1 MNAYDVIIMPWLT
14 EKTMEA
20 RTTQNRLEFIV
31 RRAATKKQIARA
43 VETIFEVE
51 VDSVNVRNTKHGKHA
66 SVRLAEGYDA
76 EDAAMRL
83 GALRGEELWV
93 REFVHSARIITTVS
107 CVKSPIPWCKQNA
120 TRYGRGWWGY
130 RIGSLTCPHRTIGS

>member
-1 MNAYDVIIMPWLT
+1 MDAYDVIIMPWLT

-20 RTTQNRLEFIV
+20 RTTQNRLELIV

-83 GALRGEELWV
+83 GAL
-93 REFVHSARIITTVS
+93 
-107 CVKSPIPWCKQNA
+107 
-120 TRYGRGWWGY
+120 
-130 RIGSLTCPHRTIGS
+130 

>member
-1 MNAYDVIIMPWLT
+1 MTAYDVIIMPWLT

-83 GALRGEELWV
+83 GAL
-93 REFVHSARIITTVS
+93 
-107 CVKSPIPWCKQNA
+107 
-120 TRYGRGWWGY
+120 
-130 RIGSLTCPHRTIGS
+130 

>member
-20 RTTQNRLEFIV
+20 RTTHNRLEFIV

-83 GALRGEELWV
+83 GAL
-93 REFVHSARIITTVS
+93 
-107 CVKSPIPWCKQNA
+107 
-120 TRYGRGWWGY
+120 
-130 RIGSLTCPHRTIGS
+130 

>member
-20 RTTQNRLEFIV
+20 RTTQNSLEFIV

-83 GALRGEELWV
+83 GAL
-93 REFVHSARIITTVS
+93 
-107 CVKSPIPWCKQNA
+107 
-120 TRYGRGWWGY
+120 
-130 RIGSLTCPHRTIGS
+130 

>member
-1 MNAYDVIIMPWLT
+1 MNAYDVIIMPGLT

-51 VDSVNVRNTKHGKHA
+51 VASVNVRKTKHGKHA
-66 SVRLAEGYDA
+66 SVRLAEGFDA

-83 GALRGEELWV
+83 GAL
-93 REFVHSARIITTVS
+93 
-107 CVKSPIPWCKQNA
+107 
-120 TRYGRGWWGY
+120 
-130 RIGSLTCPHRTIGS
+130 

>member
-31 RRAATKKQIARA
+31 RRSATKKQIARA

-51 VDSVNVRNTKHGKHA
+51 VYSVNVRNTKHGKHA

-83 GALRGEELWV
+83 GAL
-93 REFVHSARIITTVS
+93 
-107 CVKSPIPWCKQNA
+107 
-120 TRYGRGWWGY
+120 
-130 RIGSLTCPHRTIGS
+130 

>member
-66 SVRLAEGYDA
+66 SVRLSEGYDA

-83 GALRGEELWV
+83 GAL
-93 REFVHSARIITTVS
+93 
-107 CVKSPIPWCKQNA
+107 
-120 TRYGRGWWGY
+120 
-130 RIGSLTCPHRTIGS
+130 

>member
-31 RRAATKKQIARA
+31 RRAATKKQIARE

-83 GALRGEELWV
+83 GA
-93 REFVHSARIITTVS
+93 F
-107 CVKSPIPWCKQNA
+107 
-120 TRYGRGWWGY
+120 
-130 RIGSLTCPHRTIGS
+130 

>member
-20 RTTQNRLEFIV
+20 GTTQNRLEFIV

-83 GALRGEELWV
+83 GAL
-93 REFVHSARIITTVS
+93 
-107 CVKSPIPWCKQNA
+107 
-120 TRYGRGWWGY
+120 
-130 RIGSLTCPHRTIGS
+130 

>member
-51 VDSVNVRNTKHGKHA
+51 VDPSTFATPSMESMRAYDWQKATTQKTQQCVWELSEVRN
-66 SVRLAEGYDA
+66 
-76 EDAAMRL
+76 
-83 GALRGEELWV
+83 
-93 REFVHSARIITTVS
+93 
-107 CVKSPIPWCKQNA
+107 
-120 TRYGRGWWGY
+120 YG
-130 RIGSLTCPHRTIGS
+130 

>member
-31 RRAATKKQIARA
+31 RRADTKKLIARA
-43 VETIFEVE
+43 IETIFEVE
-51 VDSVNVRNTKHGKHA
+51 VASVNVRNTKHGKHA
-66 SVRLAEGYDA
+66 SVRLAEGFDA

-83 GALRGEELWV
+83 GAL
-93 REFVHSARIITTVS
+93 
-107 CVKSPIPWCKQNA
+107 
-120 TRYGRGWWGY
+120 
-130 RIGSLTCPHRTIGS
+130 